1 MLVATIHRVVNT
13 YGIKP
18 KDVANAIP
26 TKCAGESTGTEHD
39 NGRGRQQHG
48 VYSPRQN

>member
-26 TKCAGESTGTEHD
+26 TKSAGESTGTERD
-39 NGRGRQQHG
+39 NGGDRQQDY
-48 VYSPRQN
+48 VYSPHQN